1 MPKHQSMQS
10 MQAEMKKLNEEYEKN
25 KRRMAEVNQL
35 TPFLRLSDFSN
46 QHHHIPHMDSHA
58 THYYKEAQK
67 NVRAAS
73 DSLTDFKFPSS
84 AQQQYGIAKP
94 SIGRVKV
101 NLTRKPI
108 VIAKPKHTVDPRIAH
123 ANYMK
128 EQMLN
133 AFKGKPSN
141 GGRSQKV
148 RSQRRKRSRTR
159 RH

>member
-10 MQAEMKKLNEEYEKN
+10 MQAEMKRLNAEYERN
-25 KRRMAEVNQL
+25 KRRMQEVNQL
-35 TPFLRLSDFSN
+35 TPFLRLSEFSS
-46 QHHHIPHMDSHA
+46 QHYPMPYMNADD
-58 THYYKEAQK
+58 TRYYEEAQK
-67 NVRAAS
+67 NVRAAA

-101 NLTRKPI
+101 NLTRKPNPN

-133 AFKGKPSN
+133 AFKTN